1 MRTGSSSFYHIIN
14 KDNNMN
20 YKFSSIIEVGKPKC
34 YKIIKKC
41 NDIIILQPMKQKAN
55 KPGKSSIKQK
65 SLRQIV
71 LEGFKRQE
79 KFNRKIINRLDNLVK
94 KNNLKE

>member
-1 MRTGSSSFYHIIN
+1 MVEAGNPR
-14 KDNNMN
+14 
-20 YKFSSIIEVGKPKC
+20 C

-41 NDIIILQPMKQKAN
+41 NDIIILQPMKQKTN
-55 KPGKSSIKQK
+55 KPGKSGIKQK

-79 KFNRKIINRLDNLVK
+79 KFNKQIINRLDSVDNRLNNLVK
-94 KNNLKE
+94 KNNLIE